1 MEQKLKKD
9 PKIFDKKYDYG
20 RNTNIL
26 HFIAKYGNIDMLKYV
41 IEQKRALNEEG
52 KVDVDVTDVYET
64 TPTFLAICNGNNEIA
79 KYLIEECNANVNVR
93 DCWSTPMLYCAIKS
107 ENLELVKYLI
117 EHGADI
123 NLHGSD
129 DNSMV
134 HRAAF
139 YGADNISKYIIEQQN
154 DPKQFYDKDGV
165 PMVINAVKYE
175 RLDILQHLMKKPFI
189 NINEVDKD
197 NKTALYY
204 AFYRDNPKILD
215 YLLKNGADINTEGV
229 TGQKIL
235 TEAIKQNN
243 LDFVKY
249 LTETKH
255 VDINNVNEHN
265 HTPIYTAVRKNNIE
279 IVKYLATKGV
289 DVNKQYK
296 NGNTLTHKA
305 IEQNNF
311 EMVKCLADNGAKLN
325 IPNND
330 GITPLQQMFITD
342 KKDMINY
349 LLNNHNEE
357 VELVFKLRQAIE
369 NEDLNTVKYLVE
381 EKGVDVNTAFYDKV
395 TPVHKAV
402 ELGNMEIAK
411 YLIEQGADINAKD
424 KDNRGLDHYVAIG
437 GNLELLKYLIE
448 EKQFYTKIKKV
459 VL

>member
-1 MEQKLKKD
+1 M
-9 PKIFDKKYDYG
+9 
-20 RNTNIL
+20 T
-26 HFIAKYGNIDMLKYV
+26 
-41 IEQKRALNEEG
+41 LNSFMIRM
-52 KVDVDVTDVYET
+52 V
-64 TPTFLAICNGNNEIA
+64 FL
-79 KYLIEECNANVNVR
+79 
-93 DCWSTPMLYCAIKS
+93 WS
-107 ENLELVKYLI
+107 
-117 EHGADI
+117 
-123 NLHGSD
+123 
-129 DNSMV
+129 
-134 HRAAF
+134 
-139 YGADNISKYIIEQQN
+139 
-154 DPKQFYDKDGV
+154 
-165 PMVINAVKYE
+165 INAVKYE

-265 HTPIYTAVRKNNIE
+265 HTPIYTAVHKNNIE

-448 EKQFYTKIKKV
+448 EKQFYTNKNNNSTKDKEGCTVIHYAAEKGNLEMVKYLMGNGLASAEPDNEHNAVVNYAAKSGNVDLLNRPIKHVKIIWFK
-459 VL
+459 